1 MKIKISSPDYIEE
14 AGHSNSDG
22 FAAYEEWL
30 GCKVYKWCADECD
43 NDTAVFETRS
53 SGKSVIKGLHLEVR
67 EFVRTGKPIHVE
79 ITKGKKTVIYAS
91 VSVDVAK
98 NLFQEMDTFF
108 MLQRHETTFSDMLKS
123 AKTESIRSH
132 LLAKYAA
139 YKEELNATRL
149 RIIAC
154 GFTYFDASF
163 LSDIGL

>member
-1 MKIKISSPDYIEE
+1 MKIKISSPNYIEE
-14 AGHSNSDG
+14 AGHSTSEG

-30 GCKVYKWCADECD
+30 GCKVCKWCLDECD

-53 SGKSVIKGLHLEVR
+53 SGKSVIKRLYLEVR
-67 EFVRTGKPIHVE
+67 DFVRTGKPIYVE
-79 ITKGKKTVIYAS
+79 ITRGKKTVIYAS
-91 VSVDVAK
+91 VSVDAAK

-108 MLQRHETTFSDMLKS
+108 MLQQHEATYDDMLKS

-139 YKEELNATRL
+139 NEEELSATRL

-154 GFTYFDASF
+154 GFMHFDATS